1 MGARNMGAL
10 NIRARAAALLMGASL
25 ALGACVTLQDSTGY
39 VPTDSELA
47 NIEVGRDTR
56 ETVAVIV
63 GRPALQ
69 SLRTVNGWYYVKSD
83 YETFLWRAPREV
95 NREGVAILF
104 SEAGTVANIE
114 RFGLED
120 GRVIALSRR
129 VTDSNITGISFLRQL
144 IGNAGNFQ
152 IQDFLDEE

>member
-69 SLRTVNGWYYVKSD
+69 SLRTVDGWYYVRSD
-83 YETFLWRAPREV
+83 YETILWRAPREV

>member
-1 MGARNMGAL
+1 MGARNMGA
-10 NIRARAAALLMGASL
+10 RAAALLLGASL
-25 ALGACVTLQDSTGY
+25 ALGACVPLRDSTGY

-69 SLRTVNGWYYVKSD
+69 SLRTVDGWYYVRSD
-83 YETFLWRAPREV
+83 YETILWRAPREV
-95 NREGVAILF
+95 NREGVAIMF

-152 IQDFLDEE
+152 IQDFLDEQ